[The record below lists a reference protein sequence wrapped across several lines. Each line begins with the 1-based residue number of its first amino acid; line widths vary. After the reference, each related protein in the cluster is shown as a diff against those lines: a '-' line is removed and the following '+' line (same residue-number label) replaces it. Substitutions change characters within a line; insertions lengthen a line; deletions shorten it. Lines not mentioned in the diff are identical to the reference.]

1 MRVDRILRLELWLV
15 KSFRRVVSATAWLL
29 QGLEQLGGL
38 SLTLQG
44 LEALEEPEVFGLKL
58 KPQAS
63 MCSSKQV
70 STHALHRNW
79 S

>member
-1 MRVDRILRLELWLV
+1 M
-15 KSFRRVVSATAWLL
+15 SATAWPL
-29 QGLEQLGGL
+29 QGLEQLGEL
-38 SLTLQG
+38 SLTLQS
-44 LEALEEPEVFGLKL
+44 LEALEEPEAYSLKL

-63 MCSSKQV
+63 ICSCQQV